1 MNLDD
6 VRALVAVKEAGSIAA
21 AAERLNVTQ
30 PAVTRR
36 IQRLEGSL
44 GLALLDRSCKPAQ
57 LTPAGQAAYLR
68 AQHIVRAADG
78 FDRGLA
84 ANGVPEGALRLGV
97 SYALADCVLAPA
109 LMALRQDF
117 PKVSPYLMAE
127 SSSVLS
133 RRVASGELDAA
144 AIVSAHGGPDGLL
157 SEPAGREAVVV
168 VAPKRFGLAGARE
181 VHELAPYDWV
191 LNPEGCGFRRQLEAA
206 LGGADQLRLV
216 AESWGATLQL
226 SLVAEGIGLTL
237 APARL
242 VREHARRGELDV
254 LDFAAFRPFVRVFMV
269 RAGPLGGLDRA
280 ISRFAQ
286 VVAASLDPG
295 DAA

>member
-21 AAERLNVTQ
+21 AAERLHVTQ

-36 IQRLEGSL
+36 IQRLEGVL
-44 GLALLDRSCKPAQ
+44 GLALLDRSCKPVQ
-57 LTPAGQAAYLR
+57 LTPAGRAAYVR

-84 ANGVPEGALRLGV
+84 ANGEPDGELRLGV

-109 LMALRQDF
+109 LMALREAF
-117 PKVSPYLMAE
+117 PKVAPHLVADKSNDL
-127 SSSVLS
+127 L
-133 RRVASGELDAA
+133 RRISTGELDAA
-144 AIVSAHGGPDGLL
+144 AVVSAHGVPEGLL
-157 SEPAGREAVVV
+157 AEPVGREAVVV
-168 VAPKRFGLAGARE
+168 VAPKRFGLSGTGEVQALAG
-181 VHELAPYDWV
+181 HDWV

-206 LGGADQLRLV
+206 LGGADALRLV
-216 AESWGATLQL
+216 AETWGATLQL
-226 SLVAEGIGLTL
+226 SLVAEGVGLTL

-242 VREHARRGELDV
+242 VREHVRSAELDI
-254 LDFAAFRPFVRVFMV
+254 LAFDDFEPYVRVFMV

-280 ISRFAQ
+280 IAHFGRT
-286 VVAASLDPG
+286 VASALD
-295 DAA
+295 